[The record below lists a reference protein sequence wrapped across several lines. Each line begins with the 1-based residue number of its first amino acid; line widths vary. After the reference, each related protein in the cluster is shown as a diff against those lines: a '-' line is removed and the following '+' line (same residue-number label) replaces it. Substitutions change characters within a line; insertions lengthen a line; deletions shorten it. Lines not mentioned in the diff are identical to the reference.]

1 MGIQTQAFDQ
11 LRGHVRGDVVTP
23 GDERYDETR
32 RIWNGMIDKQP
43 AAIVRCRGAADV
55 IEAVRFAKAERLPL
69 SVRCGGHNVSG
80 VSLCEGVVVD
90 LSPMNHVRVDPE
102 RRVVRAGGGAT
113 LGDID
118 HETQAHGLAVP
129 VGVVSRTGI
138 GGLALH
144 GGMGFLTR
152 KFGLTCDN
160 LLSADV
166 VTADGRLVVANE
178 HDHADL
184 LWALR
189 GGGGN
194 FGVVTSLEF
203 RAHPVGPDVAM
214 TMVFYR
220 MDNARPVL
228 ETFHTFMRSA
238 PDDVSAIA
246 VLWSAGHGEPFP
258 SEAQGKPVAAIVACY
273 AGDLDRGA
281 GVMKPLREIATPIVD
296 ISGPMPFRAA
306 QQLFDP
312 DYPNG
317 RHYYWKSIYLNGLD
331 GDVIE
336 RLVAGAKDRPSALS
350 SVDVWAL
357 GGAPGR
363 VSAGSTA
370 FGRRD
375 APYLIGVEANWDGA
389 AGDAANIAWARK
401 VYDDM
406 RPFSPG
412 GLYPNFPGFGEG
424 GESLV
429 RASYGANYSRLQ
441 QIKARYDPD
450 NLFRSTLNIAA
461 SATGS

>member
-1 MGIQTQAFDQ
+1 
-11 LRGHVRGDVVTP
+11 
-23 GDERYDETR
+23 
-32 RIWNGMIDKQP
+32 MIDKRP
-43 AAIVRCRGAADV
+43 AAIVKCRGAADV
-55 IEAVRFAKAERLPL
+55 IEAIRFAKAARLPL

-80 VSLCEGVVVD
+80 VSLCEGVVID
-90 LSPMNHVRVDPE
+90 LAPMNHVRVDPE
-102 RRVVRAGGGAT
+102 RRLVRVGGGAT

-138 GGLALH
+138 GGLSLH

-152 KFGLTCDN
+152 KYGLTCDN

-166 VTADGRLVVANE
+166 VTAEGRLVVASE
-178 HDHADL
+178 QDHADL

-194 FGVVTSLEF
+194 FGVATSLEF

-214 TMVFYR
+214 TAIFYP
-220 MDNARPVL
+220 MDCAVRVL
-228 ETFHTFMRSA
+228 ETFHRFMRSA
-238 PDDVSAIA
+238 PDEVSGIA

-258 SEAQGKPVAAIVACY
+258 AEAQGKPVAAIVACSV
-273 AGDLDRGA
+273 GDLERGA
-281 GVMKPLREIATPIVD
+281 AAMQPLREIATPVVD
-296 ISGPMPFRAA
+296 LSGPMPFRAV

-317 RHYYWKSIYLNGLD
+317 RHYYWKSIYINGLG

-336 RLVAGAKDRPSALS
+336 RLVAGAADRPSPLS
-350 SVDVWAL
+350 SLDVWAL

-375 APYLIGVEANWDGA
+375 APYLIGVEANWDEP
-389 AGDAANIAWARK
+389 AGDDANVAWARK
-401 VYDDM
+401 MYDDM

-429 RASYGANYSRLQ
+429 RESYGGNYSRLQ
-441 QIKARYDPD
+441 QIKARYDPQ

-461 SATGS
+461 G

>member
-1 MGIQTQAFDQ
+1 MEAESHGVDH
-11 LRGHVRGDVVTP
+11 LRGQVRGDVILP
-23 GDERYDETR
+23 SDDRYDQAR
-32 RIWNGMIDKQP
+32 RIWNGMIDTRP

-55 IEAVRFAKAERLPL
+55 IEAVRFAQAGHLPL

-90 LSPMNHVRVDPE
+90 LSPMNNVRVDPE

-152 KFGLTCDN
+152 KHGLSCDN
-160 LLSADV
+160 LISADV
-166 VTADGRLVVANE
+166 VTADGRVVVASE
-178 HDHADL
+178 HEHADL

-214 TMVFYR
+214 TLVFYP
-220 MDNARPVL
+220 MDSAVRVL
-228 ETFHTFMRSA
+228 ETFHDYMRSA
-238 PDDVSAIA
+238 PDEVSAIA

-258 SEAQGKPVAAIVACY
+258 AEAYGKPVAAIVGCY
-273 AGDLDRGA
+273 AGDLERGVA
-281 GVMKPLREIATPIVD
+281 AMKPLREVARPIVD
-296 ISGPMPFRAA
+296 LSGPMPFRAV
-306 QQLFDP
+306 QQLLDP

-317 RHYYWKSIYLNGLD
+317 RHYYWKSIYVSGLG
-331 GDVIE
+331 GDLIE
-336 RLVAGAKDRPSALS
+336 RLVARAADRPSPLS
-350 SVDVWAL
+350 SLDVWAL
-357 GGAPGR
+357 GGALGR
-363 VSAGSTA
+363 VGASDTA

-375 APYLIGVEANWDGA
+375 APYLVGVEANWDDPA
-389 AGDAANIAWARK
+389 ADDANVGWARA
-401 VYDDM
+401 VYDEM

-429 RASYGANYSRLQ
+429 RESYGGNYARLQ
-441 QIKARYDPD
+441 QIKARYDPQ

-461 SATGS
+461 SPARP

>member
-1 MGIQTQAFDQ
+1 
-11 LRGHVRGDVVTP
+11 
-23 GDERYDETR
+23 
-32 RIWNGMIDKQP
+32 
-43 AAIVRCRGAADV
+43 
-55 IEAVRFAKAERLPL
+55 
-69 SVRCGGHNVSG
+69 
-80 VSLCEGVVVD
+80 
-90 LSPMNHVRVDPE
+90 
-102 RRVVRAGGGAT
+102 
-113 LGDID
+113 
-118 HETQAHGLAVP
+118 VP

-160 LLSADV
+160 LISADV

-178 HDHADL
+178 HNHTDL

-203 RAHPVGPDVAM
+203 RAHQVGPDVAM
-214 TMVFYR
+214 TAIFYAMHDAIR
-220 MDNARPVL
+220 VL
-228 ETFHTFMRSA
+228 ETFHRFMHSA
-238 PDDVSAIA
+238 PDEVSGIA

-258 SEAQGKPVAAIVACY
+258 AEAHGKPVAAIVACY

-281 GVMKPLREIATPIVD
+281 AVMQPLREVATPIVD
-296 ISGPMPFRAA
+296 ISGPMPFRVV

-312 DYPNG
+312 EYPNG
-317 RHYYWKSIYLNGLD
+317 RHYYWKSIYINGL
-331 GDVIE
+331 GRDVID
-336 RLVAGAKDRPSALS
+336 RLVAGAAERPSALS
-350 SVDVWAL
+350 SLDVWAL
-357 GGAPGR
+357 GGALGR
-363 VSAGSTA
+363 VSAESSA

-389 AGDAANIAWARK
+389 AGDNANVAWARK

-424 GESLV
+424 GEALV
-429 RASYGANYSRLQ
+429 RESYGGNYGRLQ

-461 SATGS
+461 SGSRV